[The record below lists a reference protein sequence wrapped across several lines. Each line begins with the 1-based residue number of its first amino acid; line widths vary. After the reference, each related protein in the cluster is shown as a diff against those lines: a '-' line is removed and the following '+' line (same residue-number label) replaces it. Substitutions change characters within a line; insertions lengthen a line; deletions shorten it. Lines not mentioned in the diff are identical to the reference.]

1 MQIIKIHFTHTWVC
15 SWYEGFLPG
24 FSLIIVT
31 FFYNVQNIKILQLL
45 YVLSDTTAMI
55 LCSLWD
61 DL

>member
-1 MQIIKIHFTHTWVC
+1 MNTWVC

-45 YVLSDTTAMI
+45 YILSDTTAMI